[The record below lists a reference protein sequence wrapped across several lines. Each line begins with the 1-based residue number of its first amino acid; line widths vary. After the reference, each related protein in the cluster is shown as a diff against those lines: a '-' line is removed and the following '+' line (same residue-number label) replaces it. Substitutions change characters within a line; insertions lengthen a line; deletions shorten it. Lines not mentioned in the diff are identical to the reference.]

1 MGTRDPR
8 IDSYIAKQRDF
19 AKPILGYIREVVH
32 EGCPDCEE
40 TLKWSMPTFL
50 HHGILCGM
58 AGFKEYAVMMF
69 WKGTLIV
76 GTGGKSLEAMG
87 SLGRITRIE
96 DLPPRKELLG
106 YIKKAMELNEKGV
119 KAPKKHSAPKKTI
132 PMPADLKTALA
143 KNKKAK
149 STYEE
154 FSPSA
159 KREYLE
165 WIIDAKAEDTRKRRL
180 QQAVEWMAEGK
191 TRNWKYM

>member
-1 MGTRDPR
+1 MGTSDPR

-19 AKPILGYIREVVH
+19 AKPILDYIREVVH